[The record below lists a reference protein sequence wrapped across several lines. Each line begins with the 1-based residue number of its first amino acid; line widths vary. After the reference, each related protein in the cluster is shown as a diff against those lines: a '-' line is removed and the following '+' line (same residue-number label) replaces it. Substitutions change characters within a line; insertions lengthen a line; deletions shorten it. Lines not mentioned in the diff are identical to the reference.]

1 MVHVT
6 SLQTPQ
12 NKVNFKRSFKMNG
25 ELVITDCDTSFGK
38 DGSIEKET
46 I

>member
-1 MVHVT
+1 MLLAYKLRKTKWILKDH
-6 SLQTPQ
+6 L
-12 NKVNFKRSFKMNG
+12 KMNG

-46 I
+46 IW